1 MHYNY
6 SFCNDIRVHKAELKF
21 LDLFLQNKN
30 IIIPNAKSLPY
41 SFSLSKDRN
50 INAFFT
56 NEKYFHMFNN
66 YVQQKDKFLYY
77 IKQFIPF
84 DDNFL
89 NFCLKNQTVQGVW
102 NHSILFFL
110 LNYYSNKIDSFDGP
124 FEENVDFDSIKE
136 HLKTLNIFNKRRLK
150 IKLGQSTGV
159 EGTRL
164 YEFPDP
170 TTQFIKNS
178 FVITDRTIPS
188 LGLLFEDKLKIYG
201 V

>member
-1 MHYNY
+1 MQSHCPILFHYQKIAILMHSSQMKSIFTCLIITCGFPFVRATYTNTDY
-6 SFCNDIRVHKAELKF
+6 KELAPKIVE
-21 LDLFLQNKN
+21 LERLN
-30 IIIPNAKSLPY
+30 
-41 SFSLSKDRN
+41 
-50 INAFFT
+50 
-56 NEKYFHMFNN
+56 
-66 YVQQKDKFLYY
+66 
-77 IKQFIPF
+77 KQFIPF

-124 FEENVDFDSIKE
+124 FEENVDFDTIKE